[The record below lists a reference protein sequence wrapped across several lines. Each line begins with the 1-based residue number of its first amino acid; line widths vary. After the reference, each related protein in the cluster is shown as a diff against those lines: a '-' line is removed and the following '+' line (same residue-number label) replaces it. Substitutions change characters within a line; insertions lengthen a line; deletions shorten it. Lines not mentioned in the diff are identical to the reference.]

1 MIVAKMTI
9 YHDCLYLVNCILGG
23 LWAGWESITCINTSS
38 FLKES
43 NLHVQRE
50 LLIVFSTCGLLL
62 TSSFPTVGVMMIIA
76 LCVYVCILHVDSSM
90 GMPVQK
96 LQQCPHST
104 LKGYRDTYWDI
115 FRAIIVLEIS
125 NIA

>member
-1 MIVAKMTI
+1 MIV
-9 YHDCLYLVNCILGG
+9 LYLVNCILGG
-23 LWAGWESITCINTSS
+23 LWAGWESITCINTSR

-43 NLHVQRE
+43 NLPVQRE

-62 TSSFPTVGVMMIIA
+62 TSSFPTVFVIMIIA
-76 LCVYVCILHVDSSM
+76 LCVYVCILHVDSSV

-115 FRAIIVLEIS
+115 FRAIIMLEIA